1 MRAVLDSVFR
11 RGLASRNMSN
21 DISNGALAVT
31 NPTSSQGTYWLALAL
46 TAGLGP
52 TRIRKLIE
60 HFGNAERVFNASLT
74 ELEAT
79 GMRAVSAQS
88 IATGKS
94 LELAQEECRKAVE
107 AGARIISLSD
117 PEYPS
122 RLKEIYDPPVIL
134 FVKGSVEVLAQ
145 PCLLYTSR
153 RFNMIRLEI
162 VLASVLILFAA
173 VIFVFPGIPD
183 KVPAWGAITFSAL
196 LLLNRY
202 VVAPYKI
209 RRVFRQSPNS
219 RAPYR
224 LAINEQ
230 NLRIVLPN
238 SSEELRW
245 EASVSYT
252 HLDVYKRQACSCP
265 EPSRES

>member
-1 MRAVLDSVFR
+1 VEVEY
-11 RGLASRNMSN
+11 
-21 DISNGALAVT
+21 
-31 NPTSSQGTYWLALAL
+31 Q
-46 TAGLGP
+46 
-52 TRIRKLIE
+52 
-60 HFGNAERVFNASLT
+60 LT
-74 ELEAT
+74 EDEYLQ
-79 GMRAVSAQS
+79 AQLGYWRQ
-88 IATGKS
+88 A
-94 LELAQEECRKAVE
+94 
-107 AGARIISLSD
+107 
-117 PEYPS
+117 
-122 RLKEIYDPPVIL
+122 
-134 FVKGSVEVLAQ
+134 
-145 PCLLYTSR
+145 R

-162 VLASVLILFAA
+162 VLASVLILFAV

-219 RAPYR
+219 RAPHR

-245 EASVSYT
+245 EAFQGAHELNAEFLLMYGPRSFVIVPKRAFDREGLERFRSVLRDK
-252 HLDVYKRQACSCP
+252 HLLS
-265 EPSRES
+265 EG

>member
-1 MRAVLDSVFR
+1 
-11 RGLASRNMSN
+11 
-21 DISNGALAVT
+21 
-31 NPTSSQGTYWLALAL
+31 
-46 TAGLGP
+46 
-52 TRIRKLIE
+52 
-60 HFGNAERVFNASLT
+60 
-74 ELEAT
+74 
-79 GMRAVSAQS
+79 
-88 IATGKS
+88 
-94 LELAQEECRKAVE
+94 
-107 AGARIISLSD
+107 
-117 PEYPS
+117 
-122 RLKEIYDPPVIL
+122 
-134 FVKGSVEVLAQ
+134 
-145 PCLLYTSR
+145 
-153 RFNMIRLEI
+153 MIRLEI

-245 EASVSYT
+245 EAFQGAHELNAEFLLMYGPRSFVIVPKRAFDRGDLNGFGRCCETSTCYPKASRATGSCFERHRDYRNITHNGCFIGRPTQTEAPVPAAVPQSPSPAGSKAQAPPGTEGRDNNGCYASGRREQTRPSVRGAVPT
-252 HLDVYKRQACSCP
+252 PAR
-265 EPSRES
+265 